1 MKKKIFRNV
10 LIAIVLVLFAGFIFI
25 YTTAKRSLPVID
37 GELNIEGL
45 KDEVIVTRD
54 DKGVPSIQAK
64 NDEDLYFAQGFI
76 QAQDRLFQMDLA
88 RRQASGR
95 LSEIIGESALENDKK
110 FLLFDLKKSA
120 ERSESTYSEETKQ
133 ILNSFANGV
142 NTFIKYAKENNKLSY
157 EFKLLGYEPED
168 WTIVDTL
175 TIGKYMAYD
184 LGGHYD
190 YQAFNNILLN
200 KFGEQIFG
208 EINKETISKD
218 RDIQEIIEINKEFP
232 IIATTE
238 VASVDRPS
246 IDNGSNNWVLAGSK
260 TKSGKPLLADDPHLS
275 LSIPSIWYQMHLIS
289 PSQNV
294 SGVIFTGVPGI
305 ILGNNEDIAWGVT
318 NYGPDVQD
326 LYIEKRNPENRHQF
340 ELDGEY
346 YDAKIIKHE
355 IKVKSQDSVP
365 FDLEYSR
372 NGIIVDGLVKMANP
386 NASLSMRWTAHDAT
400 SELQAILDINKAK
413 NWEEFEKA
421 LEKFMAPAQNF
432 VFADK
437 DGNIALKSNG
447 NIPIRKKGN
456 AILPVPGYDSSFG
469 WDSYVSYDK
478 LPKQLNPESGFLATA
493 NTETGT
499 NIDYHTSNIFAQPY
513 RINRINEVLSEDK
526 KFDIEDMKNLQMDI
540 KNLAADEFLDYFLEN
555 VDTNIIDSKILE
567 ALKSWDRHD
576 DKDSLAALIFN
587 KWLYK
592 VQDYI
597 FDKSL
602 TEEEF
607 EFMSYKDHY
616 SHNLLR
622 MEIQGEKSKF
632 IENLGGIKTVLEN
645 SYKEMMDDLKEDLG
659 QNINEWTWGKAHRFY
674 LKHSLGSANVVL
686 EKFLSTKQVEMSGSK
701 YTVLAAR
708 ENKYGNVNHG
718 ASWRFVYDASTG
730 EGEHIVVPGQSGH
743 FMSEHYM
750 NQVDNWLKGDYN
762 KINMDNINE
771 INHLILKPIN

>member
-1 MKKKIFRNV
+1 MKKKIFRNI

-110 FLLFDLKKSA
+110 FLLFDLRKSA

-184 LGGHYD
+184 LGGYYD
-190 YQAFNNILLN
+190 YQAFNNISLN

-218 RDIQEIIEINKEFP
+218 KDIQEIIEINKEFP

-238 VASVDRPS
+238 VASVDRPP

-326 LYIEKRNPENRHQF
+326 LYKREI
-340 ELDGEY
+340 L
-346 YDAKIIKHE
+346 KI
-355 IKVKSQDSVP
+355 VT
-365 FDLEYSR
+365 
-372 NGIIVDGLVKMANP
+372 N
-386 NASLSMRWTAHDAT
+386 
-400 SELQAILDINKAK
+400 
-413 NWEEFEKA
+413 
-421 LEKFMAPAQNF
+421 
-432 VFADK
+432 
-437 DGNIALKSNG
+437 
-447 NIPIRKKGN
+447 
-456 AILPVPGYDSSFG
+456 
-469 WDSYVSYDK
+469 
-478 LPKQLNPESGFLATA
+478 LN
-493 NTETGT
+493 
-499 NIDYHTSNIFAQPY
+499 
-513 RINRINEVLSEDK
+513 
-526 KFDIEDMKNLQMDI
+526 
-540 KNLAADEFLDYFLEN
+540 
-555 VDTNIIDSKILE
+555 
-567 ALKSWDRHD
+567 
-576 DKDSLAALIFN
+576 
-587 KWLYK
+587 
-592 VQDYI
+592 
-597 FDKSL
+597 L
-602 TEEEF
+602 TE
-607 EFMSYKDHY
+607 
-616 SHNLLR
+616 N
-622 MEIQGEKSKF
+622 I
-632 IENLGGIKTVLEN
+632 
-645 SYKEMMDDLKEDLG
+645 MMLK
-659 QNINEWTWGKAHRFY
+659 
-674 LKHSLGSANVVL
+674 
-686 EKFLSTKQVEMSGSK
+686 
-701 YTVLAAR
+701 
-708 ENKYGNVNHG
+708 
-718 ASWRFVYDASTG
+718 
-730 EGEHIVVPGQSGH
+730 
-743 FMSEHYM
+743 
-750 NQVDNWLKGDYN
+750 
-762 KINMDNINE
+762 
-771 INHLILKPIN
+771 